1 MKLKT
6 LLFAAAATMA
16 IAAMAPAA
24 LAQEGPAAAEEDAR
38 TLETVV
44 TLGTRVAN
52 RSALDTAAPV
62 DVISSEAI
70 RNIGVGELNQALS
83 VNLPSFNFPR
93 PALNDGTDSVRPAT
107 LRGLSPDQTLVLVN
121 GKRRHTASLVN
132 INGSIGRGSSAVD
145 LNTVPTDAVGG
156 IEVLRDGAS
165 ALYGS
170 DAIAGVI
177 NVRLKEA
184 DSGGGASV
192 SYGWRETEYTVP
204 VTPPTTAGVPNPGAT
219 ITRERSDGNVLTLA
233 GWKGFALG
241 DDGFLTL
248 SAEYKDQQNTER
260 SGFDTR
266 QQYPGSQPAAEAA
279 INRFNAWTGEPE
291 LEQVTLFA
299 NAGYDL
305 ASGVELYGWASYQD
319 RQTVSAGFF
328 RRPIDD
334 RNTIEIYPNGFLP
347 LINPTTTDYSA
358 GGGARFDW
366 AGWDMDA
373 SLVYGSNEMDFTITQ
388 TLNRSLGPVSD
399 TEFDAGG
406 FRNGQLTANFSA
418 AKGFSVDGLAS
429 DLNVAWGV
437 EARQDSYEIF
447 AGEPDSY
454 RNGGVL
460 IPIGTVGTPGC
471 ASPTAAQILAGGC
484 ATASGAQVFPGFRPA
499 NEVDENRTAV
509 GVYLD
514 LEADVTDKL
523 LLAAAV
529 RAESYSDFGE
539 TVTGKF
545 AGRYDFND
553 SFALRGSIQNGFRAP
568 SLQQQ
573 YFATTSTN
581 FVGGVAFDVTTFPV
595 SDPVAIALGAK
606 PLEAETSLNYSLGG
620 IMRLGDLS
628 VTVDAYR
635 IDITDR
641 IVLSENLGTGGPTDA
656 ASNAVR
662 AYLAGQGFPGASGRF
677 FLNGVDTETT
687 GVDIVANYTFPE
699 TSIGRFTGTVGANF
713 NSTDV
718 VKVPEL
724 PVLTA
729 LSPAP
734 SLFARTN
741 VKTLEDG
748 TPKDKF
754 TASLD
759 WESGPFGASLR
770 AIRYGEVLV
779 PNDRQ
784 SGTRDYTIDPNVLVD
799 LEGRYTWNDRV
810 TLAIGADNLFDEYGD
825 PAPINI
831 DGTNLN
837 GTGNTPFSGYIPYGS
852 SGRFVYMKASVSF

>member
-1 MKLKT
+1 MKFKT
-6 LLFAAAATMA
+6 ILLAAAATVA
-16 IAAMAPAA
+16 VTAGASTAW
-24 LAQEGPAAAEEDAR
+24 AQEEATAEEAR

-62 DVISSEAI
+62 DVISAESIAK
-70 RNIGVGELNQALS
+70 IGVGELNQALS

-132 INGSIGRGSSAVD
+132 VNGSIGRGSSAVD
-145 LNTVPTDAVGG
+145 LNTVPSDAVGG

-184 DSGGGASV
+184 SSGGGAGV

-204 VTPPTTAGVPNPGAT
+204 VNAPTAPGVPNPGAT
-219 ITRERSDGNVLTLA
+219 ITRERSDGHVLTLS

-241 DDGFLTL
+241 EDGFLTV
-248 SAEYKDQQNTER
+248 SGEYKDQQHSER

-266 QQYPGSQPAAEAA
+266 PNYPGTQPDAEAI

-291 LEQVTLFA
+291 LEQFTLFA

-305 ASGVELYGWASYQD
+305 ANGVELYGWASYQD
-319 RQTVSAGFF
+319 RDTVSAGFY
-328 RRPIDD
+328 RRALDD
-334 RNTIEIYPNGFLP
+334 RNVIEIYPNGFLP
-347 LINPTTTDYSA
+347 LIAPVTTDYSA

-373 SLVYGSNEMDFTITQ
+373 SLVYGSNEMEFTIKN
-388 TLNRSLGPVSD
+388 TLNRSQGIASD

-406 FRNGQLTANFSA
+406 FRNGQLTANLSA
-418 AKGFSVDGLAS
+418 AKGFAVDGLAS
-429 DLNVAWGV
+429 DLNVAWGI
-437 EARQDSYEIF
+437 EARQDTYEIF

-454 RNGGVL
+454 VNGGVL
-460 IPIGTVGTPGC
+460 LPG
-471 ASPTAAQILAGGC
+471 GGP
-484 ATASGAQVFPGFRPA
+484 TASGAQVFPGFRPA
-499 NEVDENRTAV
+499 NEVDEDRTAV
-509 GVYLD
+509 GIYLD
-514 LEADVTDKL
+514 LEANVTDKL
-523 LLAAAV
+523 LLAGAV
-529 RAESYSDFGE
+529 RGESYSDFGE
-539 TVTGKF
+539 TITGKL
-545 AGRYDFND
+545 AARYDFNE
-553 SFALRGSIQNGFRAP
+553 SFALRGSVQNGFRAP

-581 FVGGVAFDVTTFPV
+581 FIGGVPFDITTFPV
-595 SDPVAIALGAK
+595 TDPVAIALGAQ
-606 PLEAETSLNYSLGG
+606 PLDAETSLNFSVGG
-620 IMRLGDLS
+620 VLRVGDLN

-635 IDITDR
+635 IDVTDR
-641 IVLSENLGTGGPTDA
+641 VVLSENLTQA
-656 ASNAVR
+656 NVR
-662 AYLAGQGFPGASGRF
+662 AYLQSQGFIGSGGGRF

-687 GVDIVANYTFPE
+687 GVDIVANYAFPE
-699 TSIGRFTGTVGANF
+699 TAYGSFNVTAGANF

-718 VKVPEL
+718 TAVPAI
-724 PVLTA
+724 PTLTA

-734 SLFARTN
+734 ELFARVN
-741 VKTLEDG
+741 VKTFEEG
-748 TPKDKF
+748 TPSDKF
-754 TASLD
+754 TGAID
-759 WESGPFGASLR
+759 WEHGPFSATVR

-779 PNDRQ
+779 PN
-784 SGTRDYTIDPNVLVD
+784 SNPANDYTIDPNTLVD
-799 LEGRYTWNDRV
+799 LEARYTWNETV
-810 TLAIGADNLFDEYGD
+810 TLALGADNLFDEYGD
-825 PAPINI
+825 PAPASQ
-831 DGTNLN
+831 N

-852 SGRFVYMKASVSF
+852 GGRFVYAKASVKF

>member
-1 MKLKT
+1 MKFKA
-6 LLFAAAATMA
+6 LLLAAVASLAISTGAATA
-16 IAAMAPAA
+16 W
-24 LAQEGPAAAEEDAR
+24 AQEETPDDSAR
-38 TLETVV
+38 TLDTVV
-44 TLGTRVAN
+44 TIGTRVAN

-62 DVISSEAI
+62 DVISAEAI
-70 RNIGVGELNQALS
+70 ANIGIGELNQALS

-132 INGSIGRGSSAVD
+132 VNGSIGRGSSAVD

-184 DSGGGASV
+184 NSGGGAGV

-204 VTPPTTAGVPNPGAT
+204 VTPPTAAGVPNPGAT
-219 ITRERSDGNVLTLA
+219 ITRERSDGHVLTLS
-233 GWKGFALG
+233 GWKGLALG
-241 DDGFLTL
+241 DAGFLTL
-248 SAEYKDQQNTER
+248 SAEYKDQQHTER

-266 QQYPGSQPAAEAA
+266 QNYPGTQPALEAV

-291 LEQVTLFA
+291 LEQFTVFA

-305 ASGVELYGWASYQD
+305 ANGVELYGWASYQD
-319 RQTVSAGFF
+319 RDTVSAGFY
-328 RRPIDD
+328 RRALDD

-347 LINPTTTDYSA
+347 LIAPTTTDLSA
-358 GGGARFDW
+358 AGGARFDW

-373 SLVYGSNEMDFTITQ
+373 SLVYGSNEMEFTIKN
-388 TLNRSLGPVSD
+388 TLNRSIGPTSK

-406 FRNGQLTANFSA
+406 FRNGQLTANLSA
-418 AKGFSVDGLAS
+418 SKAFAMDGLAS
-429 DLNVAWGV
+429 DLNVAWGL
-437 EARQDSYEIF
+437 EARQDTYEIF

-460 IPIGTVGTPGC
+460 IPIGSGGC
-471 ASPTAAQILAGGC
+471 TGAAATRPAVILAGGC

-499 NEVDENRTAV
+499 NEVDEDRTAV

-514 LEADVTDKL
+514 LEANLTDKL
-523 LLAAAV
+523 LVAAAV
-529 RAESYSDFGE
+529 RGESYSDFGE
-539 TVTGKF
+539 TVTGKL
-545 AGRYDFND
+545 AARYDIND
-553 SFALRGSIQNGFRAP
+553 AFALRGSVQNGFRAP

-581 FVGGVAFDVTTFPV
+581 FVGGVPFDVTTFPV

-606 PLEAETSLNYSLGG
+606 PLEAETSLNFSVGG
-620 IMRLGDLS
+620 VLRLGDLS
-628 VTVDAYR
+628 VTIDAYR

-641 IVLSENLGTGGPTDA
+641 IVLSENLGTGSDTDA

-662 AYLAGQGFPGASGRF
+662 AYLASQGFPGASGRF
-677 FLNGVDTETT
+677 FLNGVDTETS
-687 GVDIVANYTFPE
+687 GIDIVGNYTFPE
-699 TSIGRFTGTVGANF
+699 TAFGRFTGTLGANF
-713 NSTDV
+713 NNTDV
-718 VKVPEL
+718 VKVPEI

-729 LSPAP
+729 LTPASP
-734 SLFARTN
+734 LFARGN
-741 VKTLEDG
+741 VKTLEEG
-748 TPKDKF
+748 TPKEKF
-754 TASLD
+754 TGSLD
-759 WESGPFGASLR
+759 WEHGPFGATLR

-779 PNDRQ
+779 PNDRV
-784 SGTRDYTIDPNVLVD
+784 SGTRDYAIGANTLVD
-799 LEGRYTWNDRV
+799 LEARYTWNEKV
-810 TLAIGADNLFDEYGD
+810 TLSLGADNLFDEYGD
-825 PAPINI
+825 PAPVSI

-852 SGRFVYMKASVSF
+852 SGRFVYMKASLTF

>member
-1 MKLKT
+1 MKYKN
-6 LLFAAAATMA
+6 LLLAAAAT
-16 IAAMAPAA
+16 IAVTAGAQTAW
-24 LAQEGPAAAEEDAR
+24 AQEETAAEEAR

-52 RSALDTAAPV
+52 RSALDTAAAV
-62 DVISSEAI
+62 DVISADDLQ
-70 RNIGVGELNQALS
+70 NIGIGELNQALS
-83 VNLPSFNFPR
+83 VQLPSFNFPR

-132 INGSIGRGSSAVD
+132 VNGSIGRGSSAVD
-145 LNTVPTDAVGG
+145 LNTVPSDAVGA

-184 DSGGGASV
+184 SSGGGAGV

-204 VTPPTTAGVPNPGAT
+204 VTPPTAAGVPNPGAT
-219 ITRERSDGNVLTLA
+219 ITRKRSDGHVLTLS
-233 GWKGFALG
+233 GWKGLALG
-241 DDGFLTL
+241 DEGFLTV
-248 SAEYKDQQNTER
+248 SAEYKDQQHTER
-260 SGFDTR
+260 SGYDTR
-266 QQYPGSQPAAEAA
+266 PNYPGSQPAAEAI
-279 INRFNAWTGEPE
+279 INRFNAWTGEPD
-291 LEQVTLFA
+291 LEQFTLFA

-305 ASGVELYGWASYQD
+305 ANGVELYGWASYQD
-319 RQTVSAGFF
+319 RETVSAGFF
-328 RRPIDD
+328 RRASDD
-334 RNTIEIYPNGFLP
+334 RNTIQIYPNGFLP
-347 LINPTTTDYSA
+347 LISPITTDYSA
-358 GGGARFDW
+358 AGGARFDW

-373 SLVYGSNEMDFTITQ
+373 SLVYGSNEMDFTIKN
-388 TLNRSLGPVSD
+388 TLNRSLGTASG

-406 FRNGQLTANFSA
+406 FRNGQLTANLSA
-418 AKGFSVDGLAS
+418 AKGFAVDGLAS
-429 DLNVAWGV
+429 DLNVAWGL

-460 IPIGTVGTPGC
+460 IPIGSGGCTGNAALTPS
-471 ASPTAAQILAGGC
+471 AIANGGC

-499 NEVDENRTAV
+499 NEVDEDRTAI
-509 GVYLD
+509 GAYLD
-514 LEADVTDKL
+514 LEANLTDKL
-523 LLAAAV
+523 LLAGAV

-539 TVTGKF
+539 TITGKL
-545 AGRYDFND
+545 AARYDFND
-553 SFALRGSIQNGFRAP
+553 ALALRGSIQNGFRAP

-581 FVGGVAFDVTTFPV
+581 FVGGVPFDVTTFPV
-595 SDPVAIALGAK
+595 SDPVAIALGAQ
-606 PLEAETSLNYSLGG
+606 PLEAETSVNFSVGG
-620 IMRLGDLS
+620 VVRVGDLS

-641 IVLSENLGTGGPTDA
+641 IVLSENLGTGNAADA

-699 TSIGRFTGTVGANF
+699 TSIGRFSGTVGANF
-713 NSTDV
+713 NNTDV
-718 VKVPEL
+718 VKVPEI
-724 PVLTA
+724 PALTA

-734 SLFARTN
+734 SLFARGN
-741 VKTLEDG
+741 VKTLEEG
-748 TPKDKF
+748 TPKDKY

-759 WESGPFGASLR
+759 WEAGAFGATVR
-770 AIRYGEVLV
+770 AIRYGEVVV
-779 PNDRQ
+779 PNDRVT
-784 SGTRDYTIDPNVLVD
+784 GTLDYTIGANVLID
-799 LEGRYTWNDRV
+799 LEARYTWNEAV
-810 TLAIGADNLFDEYGD
+810 TISLGADNLLDEYGD
-825 PAPINI
+825 PAPISI

-837 GTGNTPFSGYIPYGS
+837 STGNTPFSGYIPYGS
-852 SGRFVYMKASVSF
+852 SGRFVYAKAAVKF

>member
-1 MKLKT
+1 MQFKKILLAAVASIAITAGASTAWAQEDTPDEAKT
-6 LLFAAAATMA
+6 L
-16 IAAMAPAA
+16 
-24 LAQEGPAAAEEDAR
+24 D
-38 TLETVV
+38 TVV
-44 TLGTRVAN
+44 TIGTRVAN
-52 RSALDTAAPV
+52 RTALDTAAPV
-62 DVISSEAI
+62 DVISADAI
-70 RNIGVGELNQALS
+70 QNIGIGELNQALS

-132 INGSIGRGSSAVD
+132 VNGSIGRGSSAVD
-145 LNTVPTDAVGG
+145 MNTIPTDAVGG

-184 DSGGGASV
+184 ASGGGAAV

-204 VTPPTTAGVPNPGAT
+204 VRAPTAAGVPNPGPT
-219 ITRERSDGNVLTLA
+219 VSRERSDGHVLTLS
-233 GWKGFALG
+233 GWKGLALG
-241 DDGFLTL
+241 DAGFLTV
-248 SAEYKDQQNTER
+248 SAEYKDQQHTER

-266 QQYPGSQPAAEAA
+266 PNYPGSQPAAEAV

-291 LEQVTLFA
+291 LEQFTLFA

-305 ASGVELYGWASYQD
+305 ANGVELYGWGSYQD
-319 RQTVSAGFF
+319 RDTVSAGFY
-328 RRPIDD
+328 RRALDD

-347 LINPTTTDYSA
+347 LIAPTTTDYSLA
-358 GGGARFDW
+358 GGARFDW

-373 SLVYGSNEMDFTITQ
+373 SLVYGSNEMEFTIKN
-388 TLNRSLGPVSD
+388 TLNRSIGPTSKTV
-399 TEFDAGG
+399 FDAGG
-406 FRNGQLTANFSA
+406 FRNGQLTANLSA
-418 AKGFSVDGLAS
+418 SKGFAVDGLAS

-437 EARQDSYEIF
+437 EARQDTYEIF

-460 IPIGTVGTPGC
+460 IPIGSGGCVGD
-471 ASPTAAQILAGGC
+471 AATKPAVILAGGC

-499 NEVDENRTAV
+499 NEVDEDRTAV
-509 GVYLD
+509 GIYLD
-514 LEADVTDKL
+514 LEANLTDKL
-523 LLAAAV
+523 LLAGAI
-529 RAESYSDFGE
+529 RGESYSDFGE
-539 TVTGKF
+539 TVTGKL
-545 AGRYDFND
+545 AARYDFND
-553 SFALRGSIQNGFRAP
+553 MFALRGSIQNGFRAP

-581 FVGGVAFDVTTFPV
+581 FVGGVPFDVTTFPV

-606 PLEAETSLNYSLGG
+606 PLEAETSINYSIGG
-620 IMRLGDLS
+620 VLRIGDLN

-641 IVLSENLGTGGPTDA
+641 IVLSENLGTGPDTDA

-662 AYLAGQGFPGASGRF
+662 DYLSSQGFPGASGRF
-677 FLNGVDTETT
+677 FLNGVDTETS

-699 TSIGRFTGTVGANF
+699 TSFGQFTGTIGANF
-713 NSTDV
+713 NQTDV
-718 VKVPEL
+718 VKVPEI
-724 PVLTA
+724 PVLSA

-734 SLFARTN
+734 ALFARGN
-741 VKTLEDG
+741 VKTLEEG

-754 TASLD
+754 TGSLD
-759 WESGPFGASLR
+759 WEYGSFGATLR

-779 PNDRQ
+779 PNDRT
-784 SGTRDYTIDPNVLVD
+784 SGTRDYTIDANTLVD
-799 LEGRYTWNDRV
+799 VEARYSWNDML
-810 TLAIGADNLFDEYGD
+810 TLSLGADNLFDEYGT
-825 PAPINI
+825 PAPVSI

-837 GTGNTPFSGYIPYGS
+837 STGNTPFSGYIPYGS
-852 SGRFVYMKASVSF
+852 SGRFVYMKASVNF